1 MGLGGPEMYGPDYFM
16 SSESPVILVTVNYR
30 LGILGFLSLG
40 DDVISGNMGLKDQTL
55 AMKWVKKHISM
66 FGGNPEQVTIFGE
79 SAGGISIMSHL
90 ISPWSKGLF
99 QRAIV
104 QSGPLV
110 SFYLIWVIH
119 KICGQIFGHF
129 DPLMKICTIVR
140 CQKS

>member
-110 SFYLIWVIH
+110 SFYLIWVH
-119 KICGQIFGHF
+119 
-129 DPLMKICTIVR
+129 
-140 CQKS
+140 S